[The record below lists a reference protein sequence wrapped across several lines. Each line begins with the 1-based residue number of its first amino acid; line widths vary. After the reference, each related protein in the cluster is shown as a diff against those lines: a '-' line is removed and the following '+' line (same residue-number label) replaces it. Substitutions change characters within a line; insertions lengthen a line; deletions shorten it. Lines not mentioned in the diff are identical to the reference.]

1 MRADLGYMA
10 LEGLAGHGVYG
21 HVGVLSVAHVDD
33 VGLVHFYFGG
43 DHGHIGNGHQEAAGG
58 VLNAGDHVFSHAHG
72 DETDHAVNGSRVGGL
87 AQNVFCAREHGAALF
102 VLRPRPPHLRLQLK
116 DPGGAGVGCSDG
128 AVVRRFAR
136 VVVGLRDQAVL
147 IQALAALPVEL
158 GALEVGFSLR
168 QVGLGSLVV
177 GVGGSHPG
185 YGGIQSSQL
194 GLNVGARLDVF
205 ETQQDVALPD
215 LVALLHHDF
224 GDLADAFTKDVGVI
238 PGLNLARGGHLR
250 SQILRLRL
258 AGLHRHHAFVGLL
271 DAVEDDPAQNGCGS
285 HANPHLF
292 PRLHCLNSST
302 FS

>member
-1 MRADLGYMA
+1 MA
-10 LEGLAGHGVYG
+10 LLC
-21 HVGVLSVAHVDD
+21 S
-33 VGLVHFYFGG
+33 
-43 DHGHIGNGHQEAAGG
+43 
-58 VLNAGDHVFSHAHG
+58 
-72 DETDHAVNGSRVGGL
+72 
-87 AQNVFCAREHGAALF
+87 
-102 VLRPRPPHLRLQLK
+102 
-116 DPGGAGVGCSDG
+116 CSDR

-147 IQALAALPVEL
+147 KQPLAALPVEL

-177 GVGGSHPG
+177 GVGRSHPG
-185 YGGIQSSQL
+185 YGGIQSSEL

-224 GDLADAFTKDVGVI
+224 GDLADAFTKDVGVV

-258 AGLHRHHAFVGLL
+258 AGLHRHHALVGLL

-302 FS
+302 FSLCLAIARRNPARDPSLVYTAQRVEKFPGNSAWAFGGLAGSPRRELAVRGRTKLVPRTSWSTDFGSR